1 MSSWKDTLIKAC
13 APFDIAFSEKQLNNL
28 ETYLNMLLETN
39 KSMNLTAI
47 TDPNQA
53 AVLHFADSLS
63 ILKYVDI
70 PQNASLIDV
79 GTGAGF
85 PGMPLKIMRNDIEL
99 TLLDSLNKRLN
110 FLSSVLNELGLSGQ
124 TLHSRAEDAG
134 RNKSHREQY
143 DFATARAVAKLNVLI
158 EYCVPLLKVGG
169 SFIAMKADSA
179 EEEIE
184 LSKNALTQLNC
195 QITDVHSFELTD
207 GSKRSLIIIKKLSQ
221 NDTRYPRNSAKI
233 SKKPL

>member
-13 APFDIAFSEKQLNNL
+13 APFDIVFSKNQLSNL

-47 TDPNQA
+47 TDPHQA
-53 AVLHFADSLS
+53 AILHFADSLS

-134 RNKSHREQY
+134 RNESHRGQY